1 MAALVEIS
9 LWWATSFR
17 FVTWFITCSLRSVFV
32 EGNSVKKTVG
42 FISNVFLFWLSMDR
56 VKESVI
62 SILND
67 WSIATYWQRVFSI
80 LYSLVSMGNME
91 QSFNVERLDQKYL
104 SSPSLNII
112 YFHSDFKTVNETET
126 KIQSWCE
133 SLKRLFSKSLFGWE
147 LRILQNLVSNCLASE
162 LWLGLKLDCFSKYLE
177 LGLVFATLGRK
188 FLFFL

>member
-1 MAALVEIS
+1 
-9 LWWATSFR
+9 
-17 FVTWFITCSLRSVFV
+17 
-32 EGNSVKKTVG
+32 
-42 FISNVFLFWLSMDR
+42 
-56 VKESVI
+56 
-62 SILND
+62 
-67 WSIATYWQRVFSI
+67 
-80 LYSLVSMGNME
+80 MGNME
-91 QSFNVERLDQKYL
+91 QSFNVERLEQKYL

-162 LWLGLKLDCFSKYLE
+162 LWVGLKLDCFLKYLK
-177 LGLVFATLGRK
+177 LRLVFATLGRK